1 MSCQQIV
8 VTWGSFAQRGDSA
21 DRVAAEVY
29 ALFRRRIIAR
39 DVRPRPRL
47 TGLMASLVDEGIRIA
62 VATTGQRAWVESLLM
77 QLLGDGIVETV
88 VTGDDVGR

>member
-1 MSCQQIV
+1 
-8 VTWGSFAQRGDSA
+8 
-21 DRVAAEVY
+21 
-29 ALFRRRIIAR
+29 
-39 DVRPRPRL
+39 
-47 TGLMASLVDEGIRIA
+47 MASLVDEGIRIA